1 MISIVIPLYNKE
13 HAVKETLKSVNL
25 QTFTDYEVLIIN
37 DGSTDGSLNA
47 ISDFICR
54 IESAEERKKWRI
66 INKDNGGVCSAR
78 NVGIKESQGEY
89 IALLDGDDLWDR
101 DYLQEQMRMVR
112 DFPECGMWSIN
123 YAETVNGNIGRK
135 VPTGLPNGYR
145 GVVNNY
151 FEIVGRVSDLC
162 CSSSVLIRKEVF
174 EKTGYFDERLRYAE
188 DDDMWWRIIAE
199 YKFAFYDKYMVFYR
213 QDAEN
218 RALNKYRTLSAFL
231 ACYPEK
237 YAKYKQINPIF
248 YQYIQRWCAI
258 WLARYYFGVQKELQE
273 AKNAAQRLDFSVIFP
288 KYKYMFLTPYSI
300 GRLVWKLSLWK
311 QKLQKR

>member
-37 DGSTDGSLNA
+37 DGSTDGSLNV
-47 ISDFICR
+47 ISDFICS
-54 IESAEERKKWRI
+54 IESTEERKKWRI

-101 DYLQEQMRMVR
+101 NYLQEQMRMVK
-112 DFPECGMWSIN
+112 DFPECGIWSIN
-123 YAETVNGNIGRK
+123 YAETRNGSIGYK
-135 VPTGLPNGYR
+135 VPTGLPDEFR
-145 GVVNNY
+145 GIVKDY
-151 FEIVGRVSDLC
+151 FEMSGRVSDLC

-174 EKTGYFDERLRYAE
+174 DRTGYFDERLRYAE

-199 YKFAFYDKYMVFYR
+199 YKFAFYDRYMVFYR
-213 QDAEN
+213 LDAEN
-218 RALNKYRTLSAFL
+218 RALNTYRILSAFL

-237 YAKYKQINPIF
+237 YAKYQQINPVF

-258 WLARYYFGVQKELQE
+258 WLARYYFGTKKERQE
-273 AKNAAQRLDFSVIFP
+273 ARNAARRLDLSVISL
-288 KYKYMFLTPYSI
+288 KYTYMFLSPYPI
-300 GRLVWKLSLWK
+300 GRLVWQLSNWK
-311 QKLQKR
+311 QKLKQR